1 MRKFLGGAVAAM
13 ALAVAVGAMAECYT
27 GWQSPSVD
35 EYRWVII
42 FEDDEPFAV
51 SDEYPWIKLPLYMQA
66 PSKPK
71 ILSFERGIG
80 DSPMVSSLVY
90 YAGSPGTSVL
100 VPITE
105 RIVFDMSIGGEV
117 LLRGSV
123 MEGCDPVDWS
133 LNGDVLS
140 VDDPAM
146 GYQEVVLP

>member
-1 MRKFLGGAVAAM
+1 MRKFLGGAVVAM
-13 ALAVAVGAMAECYT
+13 ALAVAGGAMAECYT

-35 EYRWVII
+35 EYRWEII
-42 FEDDEPFAV
+42 YEDDEPFAV

-90 YAGSPGTSVL
+90 YAGSPGTSVII
-100 VPITE
+100 PITE

-140 VDDPAM
+140 VDDPAI